1 MSREQTVELLKFI
14 DKNNDNYDYWIID
27 SYWFNELQIEY
38 ETLFA
43 PSVVVFDGNNT
54 VLYKI
59 EYEEKM
65 ILLLSDYLANI
76 KN

>member
-1 MSREQTVELLKFI
+1 MSRIQTVELLKFLTENS
-14 DKNNDNYDYWIID
+14 DDYEYWIID
-27 SYWFNELQIEY
+27 TYWFNELQIEY

-43 PSVVVFDGNNT
+43 PSVIVFNGNNEG
-54 VLYKI
+54 LYKI

-65 ILLLSDYLANI
+65 IAQLTDYLNKD